1 MNNSATTTGEDFWTG
16 RTSAPERGRWT
27 PARETDVV
35 RVWTQAVA
43 FLTRAIAPTAADAGR
58 LSVLHAVG
66 SATLAVVARSP
77 RIRTFD
83 PGDGRLVGD
92 LALALSTA
100 PEVPRHPKPTWSRM
114 LCTPAARPSSPP
126 CAGSSPPPRSVTR
139 SPPARPV
146 PQLLADAEAMLG
158 DAVARRDH
166 ELTAALLTV
175 WPLLGGAW
183 SATARCALDR
193 LLAAHAAYG
202 FLPPVDGPVAPVGDD
217 VLRAGGAATGA
228 LALLLTLLLEHS
240 ALPQPWSATDTD
252 LTVARMLAQD
262 AGVVD
267 ATLAV
272 SSALGTASRAGD
284 RVGVLAILELAPP
297 PVSKPNRRSPPRSRL
312 SPGTGRSPSAPH
324 DPVRIRSRSR
334 SVRSGPV
341 PVPGC
346 PARSSPENGSVM
358 TFVQGFPTLA

>member
-16 RTSAPERGRWT
+16 RTVPPSADADTR
-27 PARETDVV
+27 AETDVV

-100 PEVPRHPKPTWSRM
+100 PEVP
-114 LCTPAARPSSPP
+114 PAPEADLVEDALH
-126 CAGSSPPPRSVTR
+126 AGREAIIASVRRLVTATKIGHALPRL
-139 SPPARPV
+139 PRPV

-272 SSALGTASRAGD
+272 SSALRTASRAGD
-284 RVGVLAILELAPP
+284 RVGVLAILELA
-297 PVSKPNRRSPPRSRL
+297 L
-312 SPGTGRSPSAPH
+312 SAGVEAESAIAAAVEVVAGHGPFA
-324 DPVRIRSRSR
+324 VR
-334 SVRSGPV
+334 
-341 PVPGC
+341 
-346 PARSSPENGSVM
+346 A
-358 TFVQGFPTLA
+358 A